1 MKLPSKFDW
10 ALISISM
17 AFISIFL
24 IPWDKMNDIT
34 FRNHTSNTIHT
45 KHNGYKAKTVPKTSS
60 TPLNISSINQDII
73 SKEIDVY
80 QDNYEDYI
88 QDPEDELRFP
98 PEIFDMYSD

>member
-10 ALISISM
+10 ALISISI

-24 IPWDKMNDIT
+24 IPWDKMNEIN
-34 FRNHTSNTIHT
+34 FRNHTSSTIST
-45 KHNGYKAKTVPKTSS
+45 KHNGYKAKTVPKTFS
-60 TPLNISSINQDII
+60 THLDISSINHDII
-73 SKEIDVY
+73 SKEIDIY

-98 PEIFDMYSD
+98 PEIFEMYSN

>member
-24 IPWDKMNDIT
+24 IPWDKMNDII

-60 TPLNISSINQDII
+60 TPLDISSINQDII

>member
-10 ALISISM
+10 ALISISI

-24 IPWDKMNDIT
+24 IPLDKMNEIN
-34 FRNHTSNTIHT
+34 FRNHTSSTINT
-45 KHNGYKAKTVPKTSS
+45 KHNGYKAKTVPKTIS
-60 TPLNISSINQDII
+60 THLDISSINQDIV
-73 SKEIDVY
+73 SKEIDIY

-98 PEIFDMYSD
+98 PEIFEMYSN

>member
-24 IPWDKMNDIT
+24 IPWDKMNNIT

-60 TPLNISSINQDII
+60 TPLDISSINQDII

>member
-24 IPWDKMNDIT
+24 IPWDKMNEIT
-34 FRNHTSNTIHT
+34 FKNHTSSTIPT
-45 KHNGYKAKTVPKTSS
+45 KHKGYKANTVPKTSS
-60 TPLNISSINQDII
+60 TPLDISSINQDIL
-73 SKEIDVY
+73 SKEIDIY

-98 PEIFDMYSD
+98 PEIFEMYSN

>member
-60 TPLNISSINQDII
+60 TPLDISSINQDII

-98 PEIFDMYSD
+98 PEIFDMYSN

>member
-10 ALISISM
+10 ALISISI

-24 IPWDKMNDIT
+24 IPWDKMNEIN
-34 FRNHTSNTIHT
+34 FRNHTSSTIHT
-45 KHNGYKAKTVPKTSS
+45 KHNGYKAKTVPKTFS
-60 TPLNISSINQDII
+60 TTLDISSINHDIV
-73 SKEIDVY
+73 SKEIDIY

-98 PEIFDMYSD
+98 PEIFEMYSN

>member
-10 ALISISM
+10 ALISISI

-24 IPWDKMNDIT
+24 IPWDKMNEIN
-34 FRNHTSNTIHT
+34 FRNHTSSTITT
-45 KHNGYKAKTVPKTSS
+45 KHNGYKAKTVPKTFS
-60 TPLNISSINQDII
+60 THLDISSINQDIL
-73 SKEIDVY
+73 SKEIDIY

-98 PEIFDMYSD
+98 PEIFEMYSN

>member
-60 TPLNISSINQDII
+60 TPLDISSINQDII

-98 PEIFDMYSD
+98 HEIFDMYSD

>member
-10 ALISISM
+10 ALISIST

-60 TPLNISSINQDII
+60 TPLDISSINQDII

>member
-60 TPLNISSINQDII
+60 TPLDISSINQDII

-88 QDPEDELRFP
+88 QDPDDELRFP

>member
-24 IPWDKMNDIT
+24 IPWYKMNDIT

-60 TPLNISSINQDII
+60 TPLDISSINQDII

>member
-10 ALISISM
+10 ALISISI

-24 IPWDKMNDIT
+24 IPWDKMNEIN
-34 FRNHTSNTIHT
+34 FRNHTSSTIPT
-45 KHNGYKAKTVPKTSS
+45 KHKGYKAKTVPKTSS
-60 TPLNISSINQDII
+60 TPLDISSINQDIL
-73 SKEIDVY
+73 SKEIDIY

-98 PEIFDMYSD
+98 PEIFEMYSN